1 MVRRKLIKTYKCKG
15 TANPANFLTKHAASP
30 AAVQEALPALGMISL
45 NEVSLQAALRDARLV
60 KVSAFPKAHHS
71 MEAAACSSSSDSSSA
86 ELHICEPVEGRSR
99 DQRRRRRRQLLAVRV
114 HSSCCGIDLLLLEC
128 ESDPAESAGKSATAA
143 TAATAATTADRANT
157 DNGSS
162 AGRGSTRSSNS
173 SKRGG
178 SNGDTCSDNNTSIGG
193 QDLQRPRNGHSSIAG
208 DPLQQA
214 QAFLALRYQL
224 GDSSAA
230 TTSPVVGLRDLPA
243 ESFAE
248 RHVVRTD
255 SCQWTAPQ
263 RCAPDKLEVIG

>member
-1 MVRRKLIKTYKCKG
+1 
-15 TANPANFLTKHAASP
+15 
-30 AAVQEALPALGMISL
+30 MISL

-60 KVSAFPKAHHS
+60 KVSAFRKLITPWKPRR
-71 MEAAACSSSSDSSSA
+71 AAAATALQLSCISA
-86 ELHICEPVEGRSR
+86 TLSKASR

-128 ESDPAESAGKSATAA
+128 ESDPAESAGNSATAA
-143 TAATAATTADRANT
+143 TAATAAATTADRANT

-162 AGRGSTRSSNS
+162 TDSGSTRSSNS

-208 DPLQQA
+208 NPLQQA

-255 SCQWTAPQ
+255 SCQRTAPQ